1 MPSFRLRTAVPTD
14 VDGLVGLWRDAAE
27 NAGRPVD
34 TRAAVGA
41 LIDRDPDALIVAED
55 EGVLVGSV
63 IAGWDG
69 WRAHLYRLAVRPDRR
84 RQGIGGALLA
94 AVEERLRAL
103 GARRIDA
110 MVLDRNELGQRLGPA
125 RGHRRQDEWSR
136 WVTSV

>member
-1 MPSFRLRTAVPTD
+1 MRSFRLRTAVPAD
-14 VDGLVGLWRDAAE
+14 VAGLVGLWRDAAE

-41 LIDRDPDALIVAED
+41 LIDRDPDAL
-55 EGVLVGSV
+55 
-63 IAGWDG
+63 
-69 WRAHLYRLAVRPDRR
+69 
-84 RQGIGGALLA
+84 LA
-94 AVEERLRAL
+94 AAEERLRAL

-110 MVLDRNELGQRLGPA
+110 MVLDRNELGQRLWSA

>member
-1 MPSFRLRTAVPTD
+1 MPSFRLRTAVPAD

-69 WRAHLYRLAVRPDRR
+69 WRAHLYGWPCAPSGDVRGSAVLCWRPRSS
-84 RQGIGGALLA
+84 GC
-94 AVEERLRAL
+94 
-103 GARRIDA
+103 
-110 MVLDRNELGQRLGPA
+110 GP
-125 RGHRRQDEWSR
+125 
-136 WVTSV
+136 